1 MKTYTCY
8 CAAAPRHHAIRVQA
22 QSPRIAQLKAALL
35 YGLHS
40 SESYRIHPVEEA

>member
-8 CAAAPRHHAIRVQA
+8 CAAALSHHAIRVQA
-22 QSPRIAQLKAALL
+22 QSPRMAQIKAAML

-40 SESYRIHPVEEA
+40 NDSHLVRPVEEA

>member
-8 CAAAPRHHAIRVQA
+8 CAAALRHHAIRVQA
-22 QSPRIAQLKAALL
+22 QSPRMAQLKAALL

-40 SESYRIHPVEEA
+40 NDSHLVRPVEEA